1 VRELVR
7 EYLSACGYRVLEA
20 SDGIEALDLAAT
32 HPGAIQLLITD
43 VVMPRLS
50 GRELAS
56 QIAAARRD
64 LKVLYISG
72 YTDDSVFRHGVL
84 EGGMEFLQKPF
95 NLRTLAQKI
104 REILDAEAA
113 APALGGHSKHDQDS
127 MS

>member
-1 VRELVR
+1 
-7 EYLSACGYRVLEA
+7 
-20 SDGIEALDLAAT
+20 
-32 HPGAIQLLITD
+32 LITD

-56 QIAAARRD
+56 QIAAARSD

-72 YTDDSVFRHGVL
+72 YTDDSIFRHGVL

-104 REILDAEAA
+104 REILDGETATTV
-113 APALGGHSKHDQDS
+113 LRGHSKTDRDS
-127 MS
+127 F